1 MGFVFQTFNLLPY
14 LNARENVELP
24 MEGKVKSKSERK
36 KSASE
41 LLAMVGLS
49 GRENHRPQRLKRR
62 RTATCCHRK
71 SISKQPCIHPC
82 RRTYWKP

>member
-24 MEGKVKSKSERK
+24 MEGKIKSKADRK
-36 KSASE
+36 KKASE

-49 GRENHRPQRLKRR
+49 GREEHRPKSPQRR
-62 RTATCCHRK
+62 
-71 SISKQPCIHPC
+71 
-82 RRTYWKP
+82 